1 MGAEPMRAWQVDE
14 FYRLIVGLE
23 RADMTFDSDARI
35 IADSLAQP
43 RQAIEQCALPR
54 IRTTNNRNAGIRLP
68 APGNVFEKYAGF
80 GGLRHRCRDASR

>member
-35 IADSLAQP
+35 IADSLPQP
-43 RQAIEQCALPR
+43 RQAIEQCAFPR
-54 IRTTNNRNAGIRLP
+54 IRTANNRNAGIRLP

-80 GGLRHRCRDASR
+80 GSFRHRCRGASR